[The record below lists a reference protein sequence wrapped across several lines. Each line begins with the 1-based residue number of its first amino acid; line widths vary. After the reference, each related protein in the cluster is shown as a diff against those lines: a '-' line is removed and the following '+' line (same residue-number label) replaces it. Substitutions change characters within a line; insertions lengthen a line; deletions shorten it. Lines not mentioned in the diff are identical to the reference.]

1 MAIIILGVIIMNTSN
16 ELLVHIYEVSDM
28 GVKSTKKLLKI
39 LKNKDN
45 KIKDEIES
53 ELKEY
58 ENIYKKSK
66 KILKKEKIEAGSNLI
81 ANISANTAMAM
92 EINKDNSDSKIADI
106 LLRGFVMGIA
116 KIEKKIKDYK
126 GKVSN
131 DTMKLAKALRSFQ
144 KESMK
149 RVQNYL

>member
-1 MAIIILGVIIMNTSN
+1 MNTNN
-16 ELLVHIYEVSDM
+16 ELLIHIYETSDM

-39 LKNKDN
+39 LKDKDN
-45 KIKDEIES
+45 KIKNEIER

-58 ENIYKKSK
+58 EIIYKKAK
-66 KILKKEKIEAGSNLI
+66 KILKKQNINPGTNVI
-81 ANISANTAMAM
+81 ANISANTAMKM

-126 GKVSN
+126 KEVDHS
-131 DTMKLAKALRSFQ
+131 TLKLAKDLLKFQ
-144 KESMK
+144 EESMNK
-149 RVQNYL
+149 VQKYL

>member
-1 MAIIILGVIIMNTSN
+1 MNTSN
-16 ELLVHIYEVSDM
+16 ELLLHIYEASDM

-39 LKNKDN
+39 LKDKDN
-45 KIKDEIES
+45 KIKDEIER

-58 ENIYKKSK
+58 ESIYKKSK
-66 KILKKEKIEAGSNLI
+66 KILKKEKIEVGSNLI
-81 ANISANTAMAM
+81 ANISANTAMVM

-106 LLRGFVMGIA
+106 LMRGFIMGIA

-131 DTMKLAKALRSFQ
+131 DTIKLAKSLLKFQ
-144 KESMK
+144 ENSIKEVK
-149 RVQNYL
+149 KYL

>member
-1 MAIIILGVIIMNTSN
+1 MNTNN
-16 ELLVHIYEVSDM
+16 ELLLHIYETSDM

-39 LKNKDN
+39 LKDKDN
-45 KIKDEIES
+45 KIKDEIER

-58 ENIYKKSK
+58 EFIYKKSK
-66 KILKKEKIEAGSNLI
+66 KILKKEKIQAGTNIL
-81 ANISANTAMAM
+81 ANISANTAMVM

-106 LLRGFVMGIA
+106 LLRGFIMGIA

-131 DTMKLAKALRSFQ
+131 DTMKLAKTLHKFQ
-144 KESMK
+144 ENSIKEVK
-149 RVQNYL
+149 KYL

>member
-1 MAIIILGVIIMNTSN
+1 MNTSN
-16 ELLVHIYEVSDM
+16 ELLLHIYEVSDM

-39 LKNKDN
+39 LKDKDN
-45 KIKDEIES
+45 KIKDEIER

-58 ENIYKKSK
+58 ESIYKKSK
-66 KILKKEKIEAGSNLI
+66 KILKKEKIEVGSNLI
-81 ANISANTAMAM
+81 ANISANTAMVM

-106 LLRGFVMGIA
+106 LMRGFIMGIA

-131 DTMKLAKALRSFQ
+131 DTIKLAKSLLKFQ
-144 KESMK
+144 ENSIKEVK
-149 RVQNYL
+149 KYL

>member
-1 MAIIILGVIIMNTSN
+1 MNTNN
-16 ELLVHIYEVSDM
+16 ELLIHIYETSDM

-39 LKNKDN
+39 LKDKDN
-45 KIKDEIES
+45 KIKNEIER

-58 ENIYKKSK
+58 EIIYKKAK
-66 KILKKEKIEAGSNLI
+66 KILKKQNINPGTNVI
-81 ANISANTAMAM
+81 ANISANTAMKM

-126 GKVSN
+126 KEVDHS
-131 DTMKLAKALRSFQ
+131 TLKLAKDLLKFQ
-144 KESMK
+144 EESMK
-149 RVQNYL
+149 KVQKYL

>member
-1 MAIIILGVIIMNTSN
+1 MNTSN
-16 ELLVHIYEVSDM
+16 ELLIHIYETSDM

-45 KIKDEIES
+45 KIKDEIER

-66 KILKKEKIEAGSNLI
+66 KILKKEKIEVGSNLI
-81 ANISANTAMAM
+81 ANISANTAMVM
-92 EINKDNSDSKIADI
+92 EISKDNSDSKIADI
-106 LLRGFVMGIA
+106 LLRGFIMGIA

-131 DTMKLAKALRSFQ
+131 DSMKLAKTLHKFQ
-144 KESMK
+144 ENSIKEVK
-149 RVQNYL
+149 KYL